1 MKQSGTTIIFVIIC
15 VAVLLAAFGV
25 GICIREIRFS
35 GAKNESKAGNELARD
50 RAQGRPMPGPG
61 SRNRARDSS
70 PEERAG
76 LVEERARM
84 RERFENMSEEERQE
98 YRAQMRERFGS
109 RRRRGGFEEL
119 SEEERARLEEE
130 RRQMRERWESM
141 SEEERQAYRAQ
152 MRERFGGGRRLPGG
166 EEGGRE
172 RSGGRRD
179 AEEQE
184 NN

>member
-1 MKQSGTTIIFVIIC
+1 MKQSGTTIIFAIIC

-35 GAKNESKAGNELARD
+35 GTKNESKTGNELERD
-50 RAQGRPMPGPG
+50 RPQGRPMPGPG
-61 SRNRARDSS
+61 SRNRARDAS

-76 LVEERARM
+76 LVEERAKM

-98 YRAQMRERFGS
+98 YRARMRERFGG
-109 RRRRGGFEEL
+109 RRRGGESQDL

-141 SEEERQAYRAQ
+141 SEEERQEYTTQ

-166 EEGGRE
+166 EEGGRG
-172 RSGGRRD
+172 RPGGRRD